1 MADSLQ
7 DSEIVDAIDCMQHDP
22 SWKPN
27 RNEKS
32 QIQQWLS
39 NSSMHSELDV
49 LFIVYSARRMVAD
62 NHNVRIFPRG
72 VLHWRTRL
80 STQPI
85 KVGFGFWVVPTKNLT
100 RADFDEFGASIIQRP
115 HSRTLPS
122 MQIDVLLVSICIC
135 RSRLGF
141 GVSSFSRVTP
151 AYIRDAFKDCFDA
164 PATLSQ
170 ISNVALPSI
179 HGPASPC
186 KTSRVLSSCLAA
198 MENSNSYQMSAS
210 LTSASDNNKI
220 ASKDQ
225 FAVTVEFWCKQMLAH
240 LRVSRKIHI
249 DDNQFYL
256 SLCEDTEMFWRFSD
270 TAS

>member
-1 MADSLQ
+1 MADSFQ

-32 QIQQWLS
+32 QIQQWFS

-49 LFIVYSARRMVAD
+49 LLIVYSALRMVANK
-62 NHNVRIFPRG
+62 NHIGKIYPG
-72 VLHWRTRL
+72 DVLHWRKRL

-85 KVGFGFWVVPTKNLT
+85 KAGFGFRVVPTKNLT

-115 HSRTLPS
+115 HARTLPS
-122 MQIDVLLVSICIC
+122 KQIDVLLVSKCIS

-141 GVSSFSRVTP
+141 GVSSFSRNTP
-151 AYIRDAFKDCFDA
+151 AHIRDAFKDCVA
-164 PATLSQ
+164 VETHTVL
-170 ISNVALPSI
+170 NVVLPLT
-179 HGPASPC
+179 HGSESPC
-186 KTSRVLSSCLAA
+186 KTSRVLSSCLSE
-198 MENSNSYQMSAS
+198 MENSNSYQMSVS
-210 LTSASDNNKI
+210 LTSAFDKNKI
-220 ASKDQ
+220 SSTDQ

-240 LRVSRKIHI
+240 LRASRKVHI

-256 SLCEDTEMFWRFSD
+256 SLCGDTEMFWRFSD